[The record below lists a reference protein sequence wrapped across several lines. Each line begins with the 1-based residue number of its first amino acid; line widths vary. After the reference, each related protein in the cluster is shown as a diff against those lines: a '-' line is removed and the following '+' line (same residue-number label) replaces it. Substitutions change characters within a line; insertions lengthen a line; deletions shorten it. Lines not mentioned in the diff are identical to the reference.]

1 METIIIFVKLVKF
14 LNLCFYQRY
23 KKYYGKSHF
32 IKLNT
37 FINLYMKKILVSIS
51 LFISICAASQSK
63 FQLGVNLDDNGAFV
77 NIINHTNRY
86 SNATGYDSLGWP
98 KSNFDLVLLDAR
110 PATEWF
116 GSIDDPETYRV
127 NYNGRYKCSFKGL
140 ANINVSGTSVSL
152 ENKTYDSPSNTTTF
166 DIVIGGFPNANHGL
180 VFLGFTATQRTG
192 ASALNTGITNL
203 KVNRP
208 GYPLSSTKIFT
219 DEFISLCKAADFA
232 CYRYYNLQNIWDGEP
247 SYPAITKWENRKTPL
262 DASQRSMQAINGK
275 RDAWCWDYIVELS
288 NILNKDIWINIH
300 MSADSNYVSNLAKF
314 LKLKLAPN
322 INIYV
327 ENSNEV
333 WSPTQLTHGPYNQAQ
348 ATFYKITFDQNYARR
363 CVELSKWF
371 GLVYGNNEI
380 NKKIRVLLAG
390 QQGYHGRSDNHLNFI
405 QNTFGEP
412 KNYIY
417 ANSTALYFGSTK
429 SADTDPLVINDGML
443 VDINS
448 QISTSA
454 NAAYRPVHIAK
465 ANTWKLPG
473 GCTSYEG
480 GPHLPAGG
488 GTTNLNNQILAH
500 RTAKMK
506 DAIEL
511 SYLEG
516 WKNLGGGLAMY
527 FTLSSAYNR
536 YGCWGLTD
544 DYTNPERNYKMQ
556 AMRNII
562 SKTSSIDQNTATLKT
577 SIYPNP
583 ANDYIEISLSANSP
597 IFQNSIVEIYTV
609 LGQQLMQIEATENTK
624 IDISGL
630 AAGLYFV
637 KVGDMVGRF
646 VKE

>member
-1 METIIIFVKLVKF
+1 
-14 LNLCFYQRY
+14 
-23 KKYYGKSHF
+23 
-32 IKLNT
+32 
-37 FINLYMKKILVSIS
+37 MKKSLLLAF
-51 LFISICAASQSK
+51 LFISLSAFSQPK
-63 FQLGVNLDDNGAFV
+63 FQLGVNLDENGAFV

-86 SNATGYDSLGWP
+86 SKATSYDSLGWP
-98 KSNFDLVLLDAR
+98 KSDFDLVLLDGR
-110 PATEWF
+110 PATEWS
-116 GSIDDPETYRV
+116 GTIDDPETYRV
-127 NYNGRYKCSFKGL
+127 NYSGRYKCSFKGI
-140 ANINVSGTSVSL
+140 ATINATGTIVTL
-152 ENKTYDSPSNTTTF
+152 ENKTYDSPTNTTTF

-180 VFLGFTATQRTG
+180 TFLSFTATQRTA
-192 ASALNTGITNL
+192 ASAVNTGITSL

-208 GYPLSSTKIFT
+208 GYPITTTKIFT

-247 SYPAITKWENRKTPL
+247 TYPATTKWENRKTPL
-262 DASQRSMQAINGK
+262 DASQRSMEAINGK

-288 NILNKDIWINIH
+288 NILKKDIWVNIH
-300 MSADSNYVSNLAKF
+300 MSADSNYVSQLAKF
-314 LKLKLAPN
+314 LKQKLDPA

-333 WSPTQLTHGPYNQAQ
+333 WSPTQLTHGPYNKAQ
-348 ATFYKITFDQNYARR
+348 ADFYKITFDQNYARR

-371 GLVYGNNEI
+371 GAVYGSNEI

-390 QQGYHGRSDNHLNFI
+390 QQSYHGRSDNHLNYI
-405 QNTFGEP
+405 KNTFGEP

-429 SADTDPLVINDGML
+429 ATDTDPLVINNGMIE
-443 VDINS
+443 DING
-448 QISTSA
+448 QISTST

-465 ANTWKLPG
+465 ANTWNLPG

-488 GTTNLNNQILAH
+488 GTANLNTQILAH

-511 SYLEG
+511 SYLQG

-556 AMRNII
+556 AMRKII
-562 SKTSSIDQNTATLKT
+562 STTGSIDKNSATPKT
-577 SIYPNP
+577 ILYPNP
-583 ANDYIEISLSANSP
+583 AKDYVEITPYSP
-597 IFQNSIVEIYTV
+597 SFQNSMVEIYTV
-609 LGQQLMQIEATENTK
+609 LGEKVMSVVALENLK

-637 KVGDMVGRF
+637 KVGEVVGRF
-646 VKE
+646 SKE